1 MTFSSYFWL
10 LVWWFLFFAYL
21 MVLFHIIGDL
31 FRDKELSGWWKA
43 VWIVALILVP
53 FFGALIYLIARG
65 GGMAE
70 RQLSMQREARQATD
84 QYIQSVAT
92 TASPAEHIASAKA
105 LLDDGTITQAEFE
118 QLKAKALA

>member
-65 GGMAE
+65 GGMRSATSV
-70 RQLSMQREARQATD
+70 RAFTPAAPLGSQTWPHVLARAPARGCGARRDGPWSPPRRRRPQAGP
-84 QYIQSVAT
+84 
-92 TASPAEHIASAKA
+92 PA
-105 LLDDGTITQAEFE
+105 
-118 QLKAKALA
+118 